1 MGLRLILILDLV
13 KICASKLGRS
23 MIYWIIIIIIIIAI
37 ILIYWITIIIT
48 TIITIN
54 GSSIRK
60 IPTLLKCG
68 LRPLTADI
76 IL

>member
-1 MGLRLILILDLV
+1 MGFRLILILDLV

-23 MIYWIIIIIIIIAI
+23 MIYWIIIIIIIITI

-54 GSSIRK
+54 GSIRK